1 MHFLTKVFVVI
12 ATILSI
18 ALAALTIAYATNTD
32 RIRRDYQEEKTRYAT
47 LQSQAAST
55 AAQQKSEVA
64 RLNET
69 ISQAQNELSSV
80 KGQITNLQ
88 QERSQV
94 IGDRDRAIAERTSL
108 QAKIDELIENGKTQT
123 ILLTNYREE
132 VEALRKGE
140 LAFRQQ
146 RLDLEDR
153 ISDLESQREVLDQNY
168 RALQEELAQIK
179 TDSQGGRASAGM
191 VSEMGNKPFT
201 YAGPIIKGTVESVQ
215 RDEGSGKIM
224 AKLNIGTND
233 RIAKNMKLYV
243 VRNNSFIGNLV
254 VNQVDLGFSV
264 AQFDNLN
271 LSTEVQAGDFVV
283 SRVGQ

>member
-191 VSEMGNKPFT
+191 VSDMGSKPFT
-201 YAGPIIKGTVESVQ
+201 YAGPVIKGSVESVQ
-215 RDEGSGKIM
+215 KDEASGKLM
-224 AKLNIGTND
+224 AKLTVGTND
-233 RIAKNMKLYV
+233 RIAKNMRLYV
-243 VRNNSFIGNLV
+243 VRNNNFIGNLTV
-254 VNQVDLGFSV
+254 TQTDLGFSV

-271 LSTEVQAGDFVV
+271 LSTEVQAGDIVV
-283 SRVGQ
+283 SRVQ

>member
-32 RIRRDYQEEKTRYAT
+32 RIRLDYQEEKTRYAT

-69 ISQAQNELSSV
+69 IASAQNELSSV
-80 KGQITNLQ
+80 KGQITGLQ

-94 IGDRDRAIAERTSL
+94 IADRDRAIAERTSL

-168 RALQEELAQIK
+168 RALQEELAQMK
-179 TDSQGGRASAGM
+179 TDSTGGRASAGM
-191 VSEMGNKPFT
+191 VSEFGSKPFT
-201 YAGPIIKGTVESVQ
+201 YAGPVIKGSVESVQ
-215 RDEGSGKIM
+215 RDEGSSKMM

-233 RIAKNMKLYV
+233 RIVKNMKLYV
-243 VRNNSFIGNLV
+243 IRNNNFIGNLV
-254 VNQVDLGFSV
+254 VTQTDLGFSV

-271 LSTEVQAGDFVV
+271 LATEIQAGDVVV
-283 SRVGQ
+283 SRVQ